1 PAPTAVL
8 IDEFSGVAPEQVSRL
23 FAGSRSA
30 GVSLILAT
38 QQLADLKTVR
48 EGLREQVLGNLEALI
63 AHRQNVPESAE
74 LIAAMAGTRPLWIT
88 TRQTE
93 AGLTRHAPRG
103 RGTQRRGYEYAVPR
117 SRIKALPTGWAAVL
131 TP

>member
-48 EGLREQVLGNLEALI
+48 EGLREQALGNLQALI

-74 LIAAMAGTRPLWIT
+74 LIAAMAGSKPAWRT
-88 TRQTE
+88 TQQTE
-93 AGLTRHAPRG
+93 ESLLRHGPCRG
-103 RGTQRRGYEYAVPR
+103 G
-117 SRIKALPTGWAAVL
+117 
-131 TP
+131 